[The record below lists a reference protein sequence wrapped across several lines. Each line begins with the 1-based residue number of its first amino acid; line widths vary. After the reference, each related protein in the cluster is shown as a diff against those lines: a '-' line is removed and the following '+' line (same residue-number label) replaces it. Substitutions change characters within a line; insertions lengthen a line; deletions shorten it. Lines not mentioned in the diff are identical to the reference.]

1 MSHRSVFAEAKQGG
15 GAGWRQIC
23 IKLRK
28 RVLLTAVF
36 MLILSA
42 GTACALELSAGAVV
56 PFGQNTVLVR
66 SDSAGSLTLLPSLPD
81 YDLMPVVTDQAI
93 EAGETSI
100 PWDGLSWYG
109 EPLPPGM
116 LTLNARLQ
124 DASGTVSEA
133 SVQIRIS
140 SPLCA
145 AVSCLPD
152 ADVFCPKDG
161 ALRVECGL
169 SRKGAVRVEIASAKE
184 PDKVLRTLEGKAK
197 DTVPVTLKWDGKN
210 RKRKTLPDGDYIL
223 TAYSTD
229 LPDRRVSASVTLTSS
244 PVPVPAVSETGSIIP
259 PDPENDEEVWAAL
272 TAPAVVGAGTEGQG
286 LYLMKKKKYSPGGS
300 ISARTAAVRVM
311 EVDGGWCRVAAWR
324 QAVGEYMEGW
334 VQTEK
339 LTVIAPR
346 LHYGALIN
354 KKDQTMT
361 VYEDGRRI
369 GRIRVSTGLLSNAN
383 PLAATPPGV
392 YLIGSRMKDFQM
404 DGYHY
409 DYPIRLHGDYL
420 LHTVGYRVR
429 DSVRYY
435 TKELEVLGGA
445 ASHGCVRMDIRATE
459 ESGGLNAWWVWT
471 HLGRDTRVIVTEGE

>member
-1 MSHRSVFAEAKQGG
+1 M
-15 GAGWRQIC
+15 
-23 IKLRK
+23 KLRK
-28 RVLLTAVF
+28 WLLFSAVLSLMLAVHTAV
-36 MLILSA
+36 
-42 GTACALELSAGAVV
+42 ALELSAGPVT
-56 PFGQNTVLVR
+56 PFDENPVTVR
-66 SDSAGSLTLLPSLPD
+66 SDTAGTLTLIPSLPD
-81 YDLMPVVTDQAI
+81 YDLKPVVTDYPLD
-93 EAGETSI
+93 AGETVI
-100 PWDGLSWYG
+100 LWDGLSWHG
-109 EPLPPGM
+109 EPLPSGRIM
-116 LTLNARLQ
+116 LNAQLQ
-124 DASGTVSEA
+124 DASGTVSNA
-133 SVQIRIS
+133 SLEVKIS

-145 AVSCLPD
+145 AVSCLPA
-152 ADVFCPKDG
+152 ADVFCPKEDS
-161 ALRVECGL
+161 LRIECGL
-169 SRKGAVRVEIASAKE
+169 SRKGSVKVEIASAGE

-197 DTVPVTLKWDGKN
+197 DTVPVTLKWDGKD
-210 RKRKTLPDGDYIL
+210 RKHKVLPEGDYLL
-223 TAYSTD
+223 TAYSAN
-229 LPDRRVSASVTLTSS
+229 LPDRRVTASVTLSAS
-244 PVPVPAVSETGSIIP
+244 PVPVPAVFETGDIIP
-259 PDPENDEEVWAAL
+259 ADPENDEEVWAAL
-272 TAPAVVGAGTEGQG
+272 TAPAVVGAGNEGQG

-300 ISARTAAVRVM
+300 ISARTAAVRVL

-339 LTVIAPR
+339 LTVIPSR

-354 KKDQTMT
+354 KKNHTMT
-361 VYEDGRRI
+361 VYEDGKRI
-369 GRIRVSTGLLSNAN
+369 GRIRVSTGLLNAAN

-420 LHTVGYRVR
+420 LHTVGYKTK

-435 TKELEVLGGA
+435 TEELEDLGGE